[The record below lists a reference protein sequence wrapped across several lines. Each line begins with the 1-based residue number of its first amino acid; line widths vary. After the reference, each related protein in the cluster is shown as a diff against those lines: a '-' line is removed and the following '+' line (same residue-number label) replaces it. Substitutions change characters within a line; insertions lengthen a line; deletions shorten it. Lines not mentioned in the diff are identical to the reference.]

1 MRRAWAALGR
11 TRRLLVTAAAVL
23 AVAAAVATQAL
34 NHSTSANPADRRGTV
49 ERVDPGPS
57 PSPSCSWA
65 HEAGAGATTDA
76 TADALPGDG
85 EFRAVPAD
93 SLCSAAEPRARGEA
107 G

>member
-49 ERVDPGPS
+49 ERVDPGPG

-65 HEAGAGATTDA
+65 HEAGPDA
-76 TADALPGDG
+76 TADARPGDG